1 MSKRITLKHRQ
12 KIKQLYEAGLPLESI
27 IVAYGYSS
35 EQVVTEMRQD
45 LLQCRLEKLS
55 QLSQVIEDMALA
67 QKSVTL
73 TMAWFKQQL
82 EGFEILNRSNNEN
95 NPSSA
100 TENEFNVTEMA
111 DEVLK
116 DEIHRLLQ
124 L

>member
-1 MSKRITLKHRQ
+1 MAKQINLKHRQ
-12 KIKQLYEAGLPLESI
+12 KIKQLYEAGLPLEAI
-27 IVAYGYSS
+27 TAAYGYDN
-35 EQVVTEMRQD
+35 EQVLTEMRQG
-45 LLQCRLEKLS
+45 LLKCRLEKLS

-82 EGFEILNRSNNEN
+82 EGFEALNH
-95 NPSSA
+95 SSSEKFQ
-100 TENEFNVTEMA
+100 TLNDIDQFNVTDMA
-111 DEVLK
+111 DEALK

>member
-1 MSKRITLKHRQ
+1 MAKQINLKHRQ
-12 KIKQLYEAGLPLESI
+12 KIKQLYETGLPLDAI
-27 IVAYGYSS
+27 IAAYGYDS
-35 EQVVTEMRQD
+35 EQVLAEMRQG
-45 LLQCRLEKLS
+45 LLKCRLEKLS

-82 EGFEILNRSNNEN
+82 EGFEVLNHSGSEKSPIPNDIDK
-95 NPSSA
+95 
-100 TENEFNVTEMA
+100 FNVTEMA
-111 DEVLK
+111 DEALK